1 MERVELLRR
10 AFDATMRD
18 PDFIADARKLRMPVS
33 PKSGADALR
42 TVEVIYATPEEIVQ
56 AARKVAGE

>member
-1 MERVELLRR
+1 VELLRR

-42 TVEVIYATPEEIVQ
+42 TVEGIYAAPDEIVQ